1 MASVGAYLR
10 GNVLGLVAIFL
21 ALTGGAYAVTHKR
34 VTNSELATGSVDTRT
49 LASGAV
55 AGPDIHSAA
64 VGPKKLKLEKL
75 VKYLQTRVNGE
86 CPQGQTV
93 QGILA
98 DGSVLC
104 VEEGAGT
111 ITGVTTS
118 GGLTG
123 GGTSGNV
130 ALGTD
135 PTVLQSRVND
145 DCTGTDAVQAI
156 NQDGSVDCQATGTG
170 TVTSVGSGFG
180 LTGGPITGSG
190 TIAADPAVM
199 QRRIVGECINNTAI
213 QSIGGAGTVGCSA
226 NFDVTENSGAVTLN
240 PGDPPATLVNFGGVI
255 IRATCTAAGRAIVEV
270 GSNAGAGQFLNYQS
284 RTTSSGM
291 IGASVNDGNF
301 ATIMDTATNDLGQ
314 VNIITSQFRQVDGS
328 FFGWATDPPTRTTCR
343 FDGSALTF

>member
-1 MASVGAYLR
+1 MASVFAYLR
-10 GNVLGLVAIFL
+10 RNVLGVVGIFL
-21 ALTGGAYAVTHKR
+21 ALTGGAYAVSSKQ
-34 VTNSELATGSVDTRT
+34 VVNSDLASGSVDTRT

-64 VGPKKLKLEKL
+64 VGPKKMKLDKL

-86 CPQGQTV
+86 CPQGQSV

-104 VEEGAGT
+104 VDEGAGT

-123 GGTSGNV
+123 GGNAGSV
-130 ALGTD
+130 ALGSD
-135 PTVLQSRVND
+135 PSVLQSRVSD

-156 NQDGSVDCQATGTG
+156 NQDGSVDCQATGAG

-180 LTGGPITGSG
+180 LTGGPITGTGS
-190 TIAADPAVM
+190 IAADPAVM
-199 QRRIVGECINNTAI
+199 QRRVTGTCGGNTAI
-213 QSIGGAGTVGCSA
+213 QSIGVAGTVGCSA
-226 NFDVTENSGAVTLN
+226 NFDVTENSGTITLN
-240 PGDPPATLVNFGGVI
+240 PGDPPATLVNFGGAI
-255 IRATCTAAGRAIVEV
+255 IRATCTAAGRAVVEV
-270 GSNAGAGQFLNYQS
+270 GSNGGAGQFLNYQT

-291 IGASVNDGNF
+291 IGASVNNGSF

-314 VNIITSQFRQVDGS
+314 FNIITSSFRQIDGS
-328 FFGWATDPPTRTTCR
+328 FFGWATNPPTRTTCL